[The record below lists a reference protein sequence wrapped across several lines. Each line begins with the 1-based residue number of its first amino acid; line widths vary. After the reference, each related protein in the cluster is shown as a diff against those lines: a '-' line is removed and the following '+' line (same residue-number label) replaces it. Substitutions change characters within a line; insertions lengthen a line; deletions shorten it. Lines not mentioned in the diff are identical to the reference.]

1 MKSPWVYVVFF
12 LVKGKIVAAY
22 AMETKSIAVNSI
34 VKNTA
39 LINEVKYDDYTLAFI
54 HA

>member
-1 MKSPWVYVVFF
+1 MKSPWVYVVFY

-22 AMETKSIAVNSI
+22 AIETRSIAVSSI

-39 LINEVKYDDYTLAFI
+39 LINKVEYDDYTLAFI